1 MSKRKIQSSY
11 EEEEFTIDDF
21 KNSASYFGENEEK
34 ALNIIFSETTDFTEI
49 IDFKYCNTDID
60 YNLKELL
67 LNNFNKDS
75 IIVYNSNKNKN
86 LSKNQKKFLNKLRD
100 VLINNDPS
108 AGDSNFEE
116 YIDELMKYIYDIAD
130 FDDGENL
137 LMKPCN
143 LRFNVEEYTFAA
155 KADRMGMRGNEI
167 IWVLCEDKHR
177 KSKTY
182 KKGEIQLV
190 TSILSAFQEN
200 RNILDEI
207 YPKKII
213 GIRVSA
219 DKVDFYSIKADEKYL
234 NSLYSGLP
242 IDNLYVHKYLNNDLY
257 LSSPSGRYNV
267 FKFLTYIKNYALSLE
282 IKDIY

>member
-1 MSKRKIQSSY
+1 MSKRKLQLSSED
-11 EEEEFTIDDF
+11 EEITIDDF
-21 KNSASYFGENEEK
+21 NNSASYFGEKEEK
-34 ALNIIFSETTDFTEI
+34 ALNIIFNETTDFTQI
-49 IDFKYCNTDID
+49 INQKYCNTDID
-60 YNLKELL
+60 HNLKELI
-67 LNNFNKDS
+67 LNEFNKDN
-75 IIVYNSNKNKN
+75 ILIYNSNKNKN
-86 LSKNQKKFLNKLRD
+86 LTKNQKKFLNKLRD

-116 YIDELMKYIYDIAD
+116 YVDELMKYIYDIAD

-137 LMKPCN
+137 IMKPCN
-143 LRFNVEEYTFAA
+143 LRFNVEEHTFAA
-155 KADRMGMRGNEI
+155 KADRMGIRGNEI

-182 KKGEIQLV
+182 KKGELQLV
-190 TSILSAFQEN
+190 ISVLSAFQEN

-219 DKVDFYSIKADEKYL
+219 DKVDFYSIEVDEKYL

-242 IDNLYVHKYLNNDLY
+242 LDNLYVYKYINNDSY

-282 IKDIY
+282 IKNIY

>member
-1 MSKRKIQSSY
+1 M
-11 EEEEFTIDDF
+11 
-21 KNSASYFGENEEK
+21 KN
-34 ALNIIFSETTDFTEI
+34 
-49 IDFKYCNTDID
+49 
-60 YNLKELL
+60 
-67 LNNFNKDS
+67 
-75 IIVYNSNKNKN
+75 
-86 LSKNQKKFLNKLRD
+86 
-100 VLINNDPS
+100 
-108 AGDSNFEE
+108 
-116 YIDELMKYIYDIAD
+116 
-130 FDDGENL
+130 
-137 LMKPCN
+137 
-143 LRFNVEEYTFAA
+143 
-155 KADRMGMRGNEI
+155 
-167 IWVLCEDKHR
+167 IWVL
-177 KSKTY
+177 
-182 KKGEIQLV
+182 
-190 TSILSAFQEN
+190 N